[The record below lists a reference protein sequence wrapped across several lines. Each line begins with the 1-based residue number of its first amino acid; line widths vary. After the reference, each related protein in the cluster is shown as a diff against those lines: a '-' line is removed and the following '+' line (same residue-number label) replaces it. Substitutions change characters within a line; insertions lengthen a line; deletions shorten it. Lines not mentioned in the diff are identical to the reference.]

1 MTKALFAA
9 SLITCFSPTGSITL
23 IAMASASSTSSAS
36 LMSPFCSFA
45 APVFVLLNATVT
57 SASSASAFSHPLRA
71 IFQKS
76 DVALVIKA
84 TVFTAF
90 GAFGG
95 EAQLPDVTKIKASKQ
110 MNLCEVDRFM
120 AKSPMKELPTINP
133 EARTQC
139 TAVYPLQKK
148 VNTACSARLLRF
160 WVRESFVRE
169 SSMRVFGPFCRS
181 LCLLDDKRLIFLK

>member
-1 MTKALFAA
+1 
-9 SLITCFSPTGSITL
+9 
-23 IAMASASSTSSAS
+23 MASASSISSAS

-57 SASSASAFSHPLRA
+57 SASSASAFSHPLCA

-95 EAQLPDVTKIKASKQ
+95 EAQLADVAKIKASKQ
-110 MNLCEVDRFM
+110 MNLCEVDLCM
-120 AKSPMKELPTINP
+120 AKVSCEK
-133 EARTQC
+133 
-139 TAVYPLQKK
+139 
-148 VNTACSARLLRF
+148 
-160 WVRESFVRE
+160 
-169 SSMRVFGPFCRS
+169 
-181 LCLLDDKRLIFLK
+181 